1 MKLAISILSII
12 LLIFLSENLQ
22 ADLLDNV
29 TSSASNTSSK
39 TANQLLDTKP
49 IQAHYVIPYNKIMDY
64 EDSARAEDE
73 KGNFAGAIQN
83 YNKIIDLDSRDGSAY
98 SGRGEMKESLGDYE
112 GARQDYT
119 KAIEVEVSQNDAMR
133 YKKQLDVLMT
143 EKYAKMRPVFSDDE
157 IQAAQAKYDLHLTD
171 NEIYACDMS
180 SASKA
185 RAGDYRGAIRD
196 LTRAIEASPNPQV
209 NRKFYCNRGRMKE
222 MLGDNP
228 GAMQDYAKGG
238 GEVQMNALRQ
248 KLGDYNVDAYLHSAT
263 KKLYSTDSEGAIQ
276 DYTKAIELD
285 PNNAEAYLLRGVA
298 KNYLRDY
305 IGVIQD
311 STEVIKLTPKNSADA
326 AKAYIMRGKA
336 KEKINDKVGALED
349 LSIAAKLGLPSDDL
363 AKLEIRRIQNAQ

>member
-1 MKLAISILSII
+1 MKLAISILSIT
-12 LLIFLSENLQ
+12 LLTFLSENLQ
-22 ADLLDNV
+22 ADLLDNI
-29 TSSASNTSSK
+29 TSSASNASSK

-64 EDSARAEDE
+64 EDSARVEAEM
-73 KGNFAGAIQN
+73 GNFAGAIQN
-83 YNKIIDLDSRDGSAY
+83 YIKIIDLDPQDGAAY
-98 SGRGEMKESLGDYE
+98 SERGEMKKSLGDYE

-119 KAIEVEVSQNDAMR
+119 KAIEVEINQNDAIR
-133 YKKQLDVLMT
+133 YKKQLDLLKT
-143 EKYAKMRPVFSDDE
+143 GKSTIQPVFSDDE

-180 SASKA
+180 SASRA

-209 NRKFYCNRGRMKE
+209 NRKFYCNRGKMKE
-222 MLGDNP
+222 MLGDNQE
-228 GAMQDYAKGG
+228 AMQDYAKGG
-238 GEVQMNALRQ
+238 GEDQINALRQ

-263 KKLYSTDSEGAIQ
+263 QKLYSTDSEGAIQ

-285 PNNAEAYLLRGVA
+285 PKNAEAYLLRGVA

-336 KEKINDKVGALED
+336 KEKINDKIGALED